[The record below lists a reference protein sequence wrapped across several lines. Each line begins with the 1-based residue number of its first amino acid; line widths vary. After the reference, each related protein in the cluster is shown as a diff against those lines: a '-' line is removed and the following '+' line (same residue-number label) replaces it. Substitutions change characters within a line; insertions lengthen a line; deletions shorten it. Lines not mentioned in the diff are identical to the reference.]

1 MSSPGSTR
9 SASRPGVV
17 ALAFAIAFIVL
28 FLAPPFLPYR
38 FPLYGLINWADVVD
52 LLTPL
57 VLIPLYWLL
66 LTETGRRPDTPEV
79 LVFLVLAAAWVD
91 GHGIHLAANAIGH
104 LMKNEP
110 GPARDLT
117 EFWDERFGHYLWH
130 GAALGLSGLVLFAAA
145 RAPAAARGARWNGL
159 VAAAIYGFALFL
171 IGDEGGTAP
180 LLLVFA
186 VAFVAVAWT
195 QRARVLASPVLT
207 MLGGGYAL
215 MIVLF
220 GIWFVY
226 WGGRLPQFSELGWI
240 K

>member
-1 MSSPGSTR
+1 MR
-9 SASRPGVV
+9 RPGVV
-17 ALAFAIAFIVL
+17 ALTFAVAFIVL

-38 FPLYGLINWADVVD
+38 FPLYSLINWADVVD

-57 VLIPLYWLL
+57 VLAPLYWLV
-66 LTETGRRPDTPEV
+66 LTNTGMRLGTGWV
-79 LVFLVLAAAWVD
+79 VVFLVLVAAWVD

-104 LMKNEP
+104 LLKNQP
-110 GPARDLT
+110 GPAQDLT

-130 GAALGLSGLVLFAAA
+130 SAALGLSALVLVAGARSPELPRDRRWLGAAA
-145 RAPAAARGARWNGL
+145 AA
-159 VAAAIYGFALFL
+159 VYGFALFL

-180 LLLVFA
+180 LLLVFG
-186 VAFVAVAWT
+186 VAFVAAAWA

-207 MLGGGYAL
+207 MFAGGYAL

-220 GIWFVY
+220 GIWFVM